1 MLEDVSLLAASA
13 AEQLGLHR
21 RTTST
26 PFMGEVAASPFN
38 TLTEAFVMQH
48 VFAGVEGPVEVTTKT
63 AMVFARG
70 CSLELATRGRLLCA
84 YRTRYSLA
92 HVAKVGDAW
101 WVHVRGHTFRWERIE
116 PGSSSADTMV
126 AWCPHAGK
134 VLEVLVKPDQ
144 TVKAGE
150 PLMVLEAMKMEHR
163 IVASADG
170 TVRAIHFEPGDQVM
184 QGAALLDI
192 EEIN

>member
-1 MLEDVSLLAASA
+1 
-13 AEQLGLHR
+13 
-21 RTTST
+21 
-26 PFMGEVAASPFN
+26 
-38 TLTEAFVMQH
+38 MQH
-48 VFAGVEGPVEVTTKT
+48 VFAGVEGPVEVTLAKDGDG
-63 AMVFARG
+63 FSLEGARA
-70 CSLELATRGRLLCA
+70 ELATRGRLLLRLPDGGTA
-84 YRTRYSLA
+84 LA

-116 PGSSSADTMV
+116 PGSSSAEHDGGLV
-126 AWCPHAGK
+126 APMPGK

-170 TVRAIHFEPGDQVM
+170 TVRAVHFEPGDQVM